1 MSFLLMMRNSGIF
14 VLIVT
19 FYTFKNV
26 GSINKNAMLVSV
38 LVVEVV
44 HKRMLVVVRV
54 GMVRVGLVRCDMVK
68 VVVLVMVGVERV
80 VMVRVDWVRV
90 GLVRVSV

>member
-1 MSFLLMMRNSGIF
+1 M
-14 VLIVT
+14 
-19 FYTFKNV
+19 

-44 HKRMLVVVRV
+44 HRRMMVVVRV
-54 GMVRVGLVRCDMVK
+54 GMVRVGMVRCDMVR

-80 VMVRVDWVRV
+80 VMVRNENQFPLNATANKHFCYSGKVLKTQSLQ
-90 GLVRVSV
+90 GFL